1 MDKPEDRF
9 FDRLAEITGANI
21 SKTASFSHAGDEGF
35 DVFEKLASMS
45 MEEIVDNSHFV
56 NGFEA
61 ILAKRMHEIDSF
73 FVN

>member
-9 FDRLAEITGANI
+9 FDRLADITGANI
-21 SKTASFSHAGDEGF
+21 SKTASFSHARVEEMG
-35 DVFEKLASMS
+35 VLEKLASMS
-45 MEEIVDNSHFV
+45 MDEIVDNSHFV

-61 ILAKRMHEIDSF
+61 VLAKRMHEIDSF